1 MPAALIIGASS
12 GIGRSLAIQ
21 LAAAGYDLAL
31 VARRETMLRA
41 LAESLPGRAVVECL
55 DITDA
60 AAVES
65 RLPSLIRSLGVLDLY
80 IHCAG
85 TGHMNPDLA
94 PAPER
99 ETTAV
104 NVDGFLTC
112 VLIVAKI
119 LERQGRGH
127 IVGISSVA
135 AIRGNP
141 DAPAYGASKAF
152 MSHYLEALHLRL
164 ARGRTPITVTDVQ
177 PGFVDTAMAK
187 SPARFWVATPETAAR
202 QILTAIFARKRQ
214 VYVTRRWRLYA
225 WLMRGI
231 PTRWLARPG

>member
-41 LAESLPGRAVVECL
+41 LAESLPGRTHVESL
-55 DITDA
+55 DITDGA
-60 AAVES
+60 TVER
-65 RLPSLIRSLGVLDLY
+65 RLPCLIQALGALDLY

-85 TGHMNPDLA
+85 TGHVNPDLA
-94 PAPER
+94 PGPER

-104 NVDGFLTC
+104 NVEGFLTC
-112 VLIVAKI
+112 VLVVSRIF
-119 LERQGRGH
+119 EQHGRGH
-127 IVGISSVA
+127 IVGVSSVA

-152 MSHYLEALHLRL
+152 MSHYLEALHLRY
-164 ARGRTPITVTDVQ
+164 ARRRTPIVVTDVQ

-187 SPARFWVATPETAAR
+187 SPERFWVATPETAAR
-202 QILTAIFARKRQ
+202 QIIAAVFARKRR

>member
-21 LAAAGYDLAL
+21 LATAGYDLAL
-31 VARRETMLRA
+31 VGRRGAMLSE
-41 LAESLPGRAVVECL
+41 LAMTLPGRTLVDCL
-55 DITDA
+55 DITDTGD
-60 AAVES
+60 VER
-65 RLPSLIRSLGVLDLY
+65 RLPALVRSLGELDLY

-85 TGHMNPDLA
+85 TGHLNPELM
-94 PAPER
+94 PGPER
-99 ETTAV
+99 ETIAV

-112 VLIVAKI
+112 VMVVARI
-119 LERQGRGH
+119 LEEQGRGQ
-127 IVGISSVA
+127 IVGISSLA

-152 MSHYLEALHLRL
+152 MSHYLESLRL
-164 ARGRTPITVTDVQ
+164 RYAKRKVRIVVTDVQ

-187 SPARFWVATPETAAR
+187 SPTRFWVATPETAAR
-202 QILTAIFARKRQ
+202 QILAAVFAGKRH

-225 WLMRGI
+225 WLMRSL
-231 PTRWLARPG
+231 PSSWLARLV